1 MAHGFSPCSA
11 IAEHGRRV
19 LWGAWWHQINRYLV
33 SNPVRSLA
41 GAVGLSIFSLL
52 GYYFL
57 TTTAFFSSS
66 VMHMGLIPPQPLNT
80 RVSVA
85 EMRLRIAVFFW
96 AQIQAIDVEL
106 VVSKILRHPA
116 PRFPRSPLAKVA
128 TVMWVVMCFALILPI
143 LTVPFESLGTGMYIQ
158 YSQRVQGLLGRE
170 WLTWSF
176 FVKLRPSSPDS

>member
-1 MAHGFSPCSA
+1 MTLALVRLLQNMDAAVYG
-11 IAEHGRRV
+11 GG
-19 LWGAWWHQINRYLV
+19 GAWWHQMNRYLV

-41 GAVGLSIFSLL
+41 GAVGLSTFSLL
-52 GYYFL
+52 GHYFL

-80 RVSVA
+80 RFSLT

-96 AQIQAIDVEL
+96 AQIQAIDVKLL
-106 VVSKILRHPA
+106 VSDSSTSSTKFPKIA
-116 PRFPRSPLAKVA
+116 SGGSC

-143 LTVPFESLGTGMYIQ
+143 LTVPFESLGTSMYIQ
-158 YSQRVQGLLGRE
+158 YSQRAQGLLGRE
-170 WLTWSF
+170 WLAWSY